1 VPVAANA
8 GRYATIVR
16 ANALLRRLIRAG
28 EQIARLG
35 YERPSPVEELVDQA
49 EQIVYELAGSE
60 TKGDFSIIQDLLH
73 QAFERIAEM
82 AASEGDGVTG
92 LATGFRALDQ
102 LLSGFQPSNLVVLA
116 ARPSMGK
123 TSLALNIA
131 EHVAVQLRRPVALFS
146 LEMSKAEIAQRLM
159 CSVAGVDQSKLRNG
173 RLANEDW
180 SKVTGAVD
188 TLADAPL
195 FIDDTGSLNV
205 MEIRAKTRRLAQRQG
220 GLGLIVID
228 YIQLMSAATTTE
240 NRVQEVSQISRA
252 LKVLGRELN
261 VPVLALSQL
270 SRAVEQRQN
279 KRPMLSDLRESGCL
293 SGDARVFLAD
303 SGGYARIADLVGRT
317 VEVLALDPAT
327 WRFERRT
334 AQKVFATGER
344 RVYRMRTQLGRTI
357 SATANHR
364 FLTIDGWR
372 RLDELE
378 VGSRIVV
385 PCGLPASG
393 AESMPEHE
401 LAASAVSLA
410 GARAG
415 VLAVEPVRTRTASL
429 TGVTA
434 YWDRVVAI
442 DEGAVEPVYDMTVPG
457 LHNFVA
463 DDIVVHNSIEQD
475 SDVVAF
481 IYRDSYYRR
490 GDDGD
495 APPMSPDDPDFNKT
509 ELIVAKHRNGPTGE
523 VVLRFQSKYT
533 RFRDD
538 YRQTRSA

>member
-1 VPVAANA
+1 
-8 GRYATIVR
+8 
-16 ANALLRRLIRAG
+16 
-28 EQIARLG
+28 
-35 YERPSPVEELVDQA
+35 
-49 EQIVYELAGSE
+49 
-60 TKGDFSIIQDLLH
+60 
-73 QAFERIAEM
+73 
-82 AASEGDGVTG
+82 
-92 LATGFRALDQ
+92 
-102 LLSGFQPSNLVVLA
+102 
-116 ARPSMGK
+116 
-123 TSLALNIA
+123 
-131 EHVAVQLRRPVALFS
+131 
-146 LEMSKAEIAQRLM
+146 MSKAEIAQRLM

-279 KRPMLSDLRESGCL
+279 KRPMLSDLRESG
-293 SGDARVFLAD
+293 
-303 SGGYARIADLVGRT
+303 
-317 VEVLALDPAT
+317 
-327 WRFERRT
+327 
-334 AQKVFATGER
+334 
-344 RVYRMRTQLGRTI
+344 
-357 SATANHR
+357 
-364 FLTIDGWR
+364 
-372 RLDELE
+372 
-378 VGSRIVV
+378 
-385 PCGLPASG
+385 
-393 AESMPEHE
+393 
-401 LAASAVSLA
+401 
-410 GARAG
+410 
-415 VLAVEPVRTRTASL
+415 
-429 TGVTA
+429 
-434 YWDRVVAI
+434 
-442 DEGAVEPVYDMTVPG
+442 
-457 LHNFVA
+457 
-463 DDIVVHNSIEQD
+463 SIEQD

-509 ELIVAKHRNGPTGE
+509 ELIVAKHRNGPTGD

>member
-1 VPVAANA
+1 MRAATPPSSGPTRCCA
-8 GRYATIVR
+8 GSSAPASRSPASATS
-16 ANALLRRLIRAG
+16 G
-28 EQIARLG
+28 
-35 YERPSPVEELVDQA
+35 PSPVEELVDQA

-334 AQKVFATGER
+334 VRKVFPTGER

-393 AESMPEHE
+393 GAESMPEHD
-401 LAASAVSLA
+401 LAASAVGLA

-415 VLAVEPVRTRTASL
+415 VSCRRTDAHAHR
-429 TGVTA
+429 VT
-434 YWDRVVAI
+434 YGRH
-442 DEGAVEPVYDMTVPG
+442 G
-457 LHNFVA
+457 LLG
-463 DDIVVHNSIEQD
+463 S
-475 SDVVAF
+475 SDG
-481 IYRDSYYRR
+481 DRR
-490 GDDGD
+490 GSDRAGLRHDRPG
-495 APPMSPDDPDFNKT
+495 APQ
-509 ELIVAKHRNGPTGE
+509 LRRRRHRRAQLDRAGLGRRRLHLPR
-523 VVLRFQSKYT
+523 LLLPPR
-533 RFRDD
+533 R
-538 YRQTRSA
+538 

>member
-1 VPVAANA
+1 
-8 GRYATIVR
+8 
-16 ANALLRRLIRAG
+16 
-28 EQIARLG
+28 
-35 YERPSPVEELVDQA
+35 
-49 EQIVYELAGSE
+49 
-60 TKGDFSIIQDLLH
+60 
-73 QAFERIAEM
+73 
-82 AASEGDGVTG
+82 
-92 LATGFRALDQ
+92 
-102 LLSGFQPSNLVVLA
+102 
-116 ARPSMGK
+116 
-123 TSLALNIA
+123 
-131 EHVAVQLRRPVALFS
+131 
-146 LEMSKAEIAQRLM
+146 
-159 CSVAGVDQSKLRNG
+159 
-173 RLANEDW
+173 
-180 SKVTGAVD
+180 
-188 TLADAPL
+188 
-195 FIDDTGSLNV
+195 
-205 MEIRAKTRRLAQRQG
+205 
-220 GLGLIVID
+220 
-228 YIQLMSAATTTE
+228 
-240 NRVQEVSQISRA
+240 
-252 LKVLGRELN
+252 
-261 VPVLALSQL
+261 VLALSQL

-303 SGGYARIADLVGRT
+303 TGGYARIADLVGQT

-334 AQKVFATGER
+334 VQNVFPTGER

-378 VGSRIVV
+378 VGSRVAV
-385 PCGLPASG
+385 PAGVPVSDDEG
-393 AESMPEHE
+393 VPFGE
-401 LAASAVSLA
+401 LAFSARTPAGVGTRAVSAPILE
-410 GARAG
+410 RAKPP
-415 VLAVEPVRTRTASL
+415 AD
-429 TGVTA
+429 VTP
-434 YWDRVVAI
+434 YWDSIVAI
-442 DEGAVEPVYDMTVPG
+442 HEGAIEPVYDMTVPG

>member
-1 VPVAANA
+1 VAVATEPGRLPPQDLDAERSALGAMLLSDVAVAECSELVRPEDFYRGDHAEVYSAILDLFRRSEPVDQLTVCDALQERGSLDRVGGKPAVFALTDAVPVAANA

-35 YERPSPVEELVDQA
+35 YERPSPVDELVDQA

-228 YIQLMSAATTTE
+228 YIQLMSAATSTE

-279 KRPMLSDLRESGCL
+279 KRPMLSDLRESG
-293 SGDARVFLAD
+293 
-303 SGGYARIADLVGRT
+303 
-317 VEVLALDPAT
+317 
-327 WRFERRT
+327 
-334 AQKVFATGER
+334 
-344 RVYRMRTQLGRTI
+344 
-357 SATANHR
+357 
-364 FLTIDGWR
+364 
-372 RLDELE
+372 
-378 VGSRIVV
+378 
-385 PCGLPASG
+385 
-393 AESMPEHE
+393 
-401 LAASAVSLA
+401 
-410 GARAG
+410 
-415 VLAVEPVRTRTASL
+415 
-429 TGVTA
+429 
-434 YWDRVVAI
+434 
-442 DEGAVEPVYDMTVPG
+442 
-457 LHNFVA
+457 
-463 DDIVVHNSIEQD
+463 SIEQD